1 MRVYGSVVRKCN
13 SGINFINLYIF
24 IVLVRDRILNP
35 CVALEKLK
43 EERWEAS
50 AIL

>member
-1 MRVYGSVVRKCN
+1 MRVYGSVVR
-13 SGINFINLYIF
+13 GINFINLYIF